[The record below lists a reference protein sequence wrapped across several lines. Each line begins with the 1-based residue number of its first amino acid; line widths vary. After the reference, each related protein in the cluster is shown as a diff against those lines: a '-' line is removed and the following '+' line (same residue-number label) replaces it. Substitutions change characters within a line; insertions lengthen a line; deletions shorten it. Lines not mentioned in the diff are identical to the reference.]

1 MFGYLHTIFN
11 LVYIICST
19 FSLLLC
25 RIWVLFVLIITSL
38 LYVMALLAFIFR
50 LLLLFR
56 ELLVIFSCWSCNLW
70 NLFGR
75 KGRKDNYFSML
86 WCLVGRMQNMCFFF
100 VW

>member
-1 MFGYLHTIFN
+1 
-11 LVYIICST
+11 
-19 FSLLLC
+19 
-25 RIWVLFVLIITSL
+25 VLFVLIITPL
-38 LYVMALLAFIFR
+38 LYVVALLAFIFR

-56 ELLVIFSCWSCNLW
+56 ELLVIFSCWSNLW